1 MRACFVALCF
11 SILAAGCATSEIRVY
26 VDLYD
31 EDPRFIAPMSP
42 EEVAELIANL
52 ERLRAA
58 AKDKTG
64 QRKYLADASVDMYLE
79 TLYQINDR
87 PADERREDVRKAAA
101 GGRDP
106 ECATGDYAAQLICKR
121 DRYKDAANEA
131 FNEQGA
137 LIDAAIEKLNVYFGH
152 YRDEY
157 NGALEQFEACE
168 RERLKKST
176 WFRNADTYRD
186 SANKACQF
194 SEKGKR
200 KLQRL
205 DDEWILRRLPIVLR
219 EEEAYAR
226 SYIAKAVAGYRGFA
240 APLKDSFVLDWV
252 GLRADIYT
260 VRENST
266 SSKPRENK
274 AKRAAQSMNARLE
287 LIAKS
292 TNLIPRSKIDE
303 AIEKDARAGATGLFD
318 ATIEIAVELE
328 SLRTDLPED
337 AASIT
342 ALSGL
347 VRRSSRFV
355 EMIDRL
361 QDAGD
366 AVWRTVTSKE
376 NSMHWNNKVALTR
389 FYAEGKSN
397 VVIVRQDAMR
407 YDIHEGTNNPAAL
420 IKGQLEVTRAIAN
433 AAINVVGAASGFK
446 VPGEGTKPGDPA
458 TDNAAA
464 ATANQQA
471 AEAFAQRKAKAEEE
485 ERARQNALRGLSVE
499 LTNILRNLASNS
511 SDATLKAQRAQLASV
526 LKAYKSL
533 LAVSGK

>member
-1 MRACFVALCF
+1 
-11 SILAAGCATSEIRVY
+11 
-26 VDLYD
+26 
-31 EDPRFIAPMSP
+31 MSP

-64 QRKYLADASVDMYLE
+64 QRKYLADASVDMYLA
-79 TLYQINDR
+79 TYDQINISPSTELENDDR
-87 PADERREDVRKAAA
+87 RVVDRTEH
-101 GGRDP
+101 P
-106 ECATGDYAAQLICKR
+106 ECAIDDYPLEIICKR
-121 DRYKDAANEA
+121 DRYKDAADEA
-131 FNEQGA
+131 FKVQGA
-137 LIDAAIEKLNVYFGH
+137 LIDAAIDELQKYVKQ
-152 YRDEY
+152 YRAEY
-157 NGALEQFEACE
+157 KTALDQFEACE
-168 RERLKKST
+168 RERLQRSN

-186 SANKACQF
+186 STNANCQF
-194 SEKGKR
+194 SEKGKKR
-200 KLQRL
+200 LQRL
-205 DDEWILRRLPIVLR
+205 DDEWVLRRLPIVLR
-219 EEEAYAR
+219 EREADAR
-226 SYIAKAVAGYRGFA
+226 GLIAKAVAGYRGFA

-252 GLRADIYT
+252 GLRAQIYT
-260 VRENST
+260 VRENSK
-266 SSKPRENK
+266 SSKARENR
-274 AKRAAQSMNARLE
+274 AIRAAQSMNARLE

-292 TNLIPRSKIDE
+292 TNLIPQSKIDR
-303 AIEKDARAGATGLFD
+303 AVEKDARAGATGLFD

-328 SLRTDLPED
+328 SLRTDLPDD
-337 AASIT
+337 AASLT

-366 AVWRTVTSKE
+366 AVWRTVTSEQNKK
-376 NSMHWNNKVALTR
+376 HWNNKVALTR

-433 AAINVVGAASGFK
+433 AAINVVGATSGFK
-446 VPGEGTKPGDPA
+446 VPSEGTKPGDPA

-511 SDATLKAQRAQLASV
+511 SDAALKAQRAQLASV

-533 LAVSGK
+533 LEVSGK